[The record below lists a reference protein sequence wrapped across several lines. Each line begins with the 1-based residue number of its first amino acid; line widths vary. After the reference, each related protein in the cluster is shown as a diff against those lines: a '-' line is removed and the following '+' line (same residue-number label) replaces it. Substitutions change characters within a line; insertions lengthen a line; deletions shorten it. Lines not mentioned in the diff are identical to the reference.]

1 MALITA
7 DRVYDTT
14 TTTGTSALSVS
25 GTAPTGYR
33 TFSAVMTTNDTCY
46 YAAVHQTAN
55 EWEVGVGTYSSSN
68 TLTRTTILASSNS
81 NSAVNF
87 SAGTKNVY
95 ITMPAAKAV
104 QVDASGNVGIG
115 ASADA
120 LLTVNT
126 IASFGDG
133 AASTPS
139 IAHKG
144 DLNTG
149 FWFPAADAIA
159 ASTAGSERMRI
170 DSSGN
175 VGIGTSSPS
184 ALLDVQGSNSYTRI
198 KATGGDYALLDIDSP
213 ASKQPILRFLANGV
227 EQARILSPANEG
239 ASQLAFT
246 TGSSTTERMRID
258 SSGNVGI
265 GTSSPSY
272 KLDVYSASGDAVVA
286 ARSASVGAGL
296 YRAVGSNSTYAAY
309 NAVVSTD
316 ATSQQHWYIG
326 GNGAANTLAF
336 QTNGSNERMRI
347 DSSGNVGIGTSS
359 PGSKLDVAGTITIKE
374 SGKAYNLLVSSSS
387 TAYSGYLAT
396 YNSSGTRIGYLGY
409 WDGTNLTGAWTD
421 GTAPLLFGTNGSERM
436 RINSSGQVLINA
448 TSPHTVPGTN
458 QTEVNGGLWS
468 VVTTGQAAIGLYN
481 TTSAHVGLYMFEAS
495 GYSGFAT
502 IDNAGSYT
510 SNPMNFDSTGKVGV
524 GTKIGRA
531 HV

>member
-175 VGIGTSSPS
+175 VGIG
-184 ALLDVQGSNSYTRI
+184 
-198 KATGGDYALLDIDSP
+198 ATSP
-213 ASKQPILRFLANGV
+213 A
-227 EQARILSPANEG
+227 
-239 ASQLAFT
+239 
-246 TGSSTTERMRID
+246 
-258 SSGNVGI
+258 
-265 GTSSPSY
+265 
-272 KLDVYSASGDAVVA
+272 
-286 ARSASVGAGL
+286 
-296 YRAVGSNSTYAAY
+296 
-309 NAVVSTD
+309 
-316 ATSQQHWYIG
+316 
-326 GNGAANTLAF
+326 
-336 QTNGSNERMRI
+336 
-347 DSSGNVGIGTSS
+347 
-359 PGSKLDVAGTITIKE
+359 SKLDVAGTITIKT
-374 SGKAYNLLVSSSS
+374 SGYAYNQINTGLSS
-387 TAYSGYLAT
+387 TSSGYFAT
-396 YNSSGTRIGYLGY
+396 FNSSGTRIGYANWY
-409 WDGTNLTGAWTD
+409 DGTNFQAAVTD
-421 GTAPLLFGTNGSERM
+421 GSTPLLLGTNGSERM
-436 RINSSGQVLINA
+436 RISTSGQLLIGV
-448 TSPHTVPGTN
+448 TSAHTVPGNNTA
-458 QTEVNGGLWS
+458 EVNGGLWS
-468 VVTTGQAAIGLYN
+468 VVTSGQAVIGLYN

-524 GTKIGRA
+524 GTSAPGYTLDVNGTVHYTTLTASSDRRFKKNITPIANALAAIKKIKPVRFEWNEFVNERRSGYELNKPTFGVIAQDVEAVFPELVTQWKLSDDCQDALSVNYEKLVPVLLAAIQELTAEVEELKSRPCPA
-531 HV
+531 KES